1 MIIRKLFK
9 FENAHIVRDCS
20 SIKCSQ
26 SLHGHSYKVE
36 LLLESNFLDHGQMVY
51 DFGLIKHSIK
61 ELVESFDHAVSLWR
75 EDDRAYIEAMQ
86 SFSERWLLLPVSPS
100 AEQMSR
106 LIFVWVDALLKQTQ
120 TQNGEKEVHLHS
132 VIVHET
138 DTGYAQCFKADAY
151 SEAMGTI
158 QLEDVVFS
166 EAIRKSWN
174 DPLMYEKL
182 KNRELFI
189 NPKKV

>member
-1 MIIRKLFK
+1 M
-9 FENAHIVRDCS
+9 
-20 SIKCSQ
+20 
-26 SLHGHSYKVE
+26 
-36 LLLESNFLDHGQMVY
+36 ESNFLDHGQMVY